1 MELLLLTTGGS
12 IDKTYSAAESSFT
25 VGVPA
30 ARRIL
35 SDANVTLEIE
45 VRELFRRDSLDISEE
60 DRRAISREI
69 KRSSCKWVVIT
80 HGTDSI
86 VETALFL
93 EPSND
98 RTIILTG
105 AMRPADFRKTDAEF
119 NLGAAIAAVQ
129 VLPEGVYIAMNGRIL
144 TPAQTHKNPDRE
156 IFEEIS
162 RK

>member
-1 MELLLLTTGGS
+1 MELLVLTTGGS

-30 ARRIL
+30 ATRIL

-45 VRELFRRDSLDISEE
+45 VRELFRRDSLNISEE
-60 DRRAISREI
+60 DRHAISREI
-69 KRSSCKWVVIT
+69 RRSSCRWVVIT

-86 VETALFL
+86 VETARFL

-98 RTIILTG
+98 KTIVLTG

-119 NLGAAIAAVQ
+119 NLGGAIAAVQ
-129 VLPEGVYIAMNGRIL
+129 ILPEGVYIVMNGRIL
-144 TPAQTHKNPDRE
+144 TPEDTRKNPDRE
-156 IFEEIS
+156 IFEEI
-162 RK
+162 

>member
-1 MELLLLTTGGS
+1 MELLVLTTGGS
-12 IDKTYSAAESSFT
+12 IDKTYSAAKSSFV

-45 VRELFRRDSLDISEE
+45 VHELFRRDSLDISEE
-60 DRRAISREI
+60 DRLAISHEI
-69 KRSSCKWVVIT
+69 GKSSCRRIVIT

-86 VETALFL
+86 VETARFL

-98 RTIILTG
+98 RTIVLTG

-119 NLGAAIAAVQ
+119 NRGAAIAAVQ
-129 VLPEGVYIAMNGRIL
+129 ILPGGVYIVMNGRIL
-144 TPAQTHKNPDRE
+144 TSAHSRKNPERE
-156 IFEEIS
+156 IFEEILEN
-162 RK
+162 